1 MSKLL
6 SRASRLFKPNNIQN
20 QFRYITKGPE
30 PGKGKGPISWK
41 SLGVIAVG
49 GLGIVSSSLP
59 NTTTQN

>member
-6 SRASRLFKPNNIQN
+6 SRASRLFLQKPINIQN
-20 QFRYITKGPE
+20 QIRSIAKGPE

-49 GLGIVSSSLP
+49 GAGVVRS
-59 NTTTQN
+59 